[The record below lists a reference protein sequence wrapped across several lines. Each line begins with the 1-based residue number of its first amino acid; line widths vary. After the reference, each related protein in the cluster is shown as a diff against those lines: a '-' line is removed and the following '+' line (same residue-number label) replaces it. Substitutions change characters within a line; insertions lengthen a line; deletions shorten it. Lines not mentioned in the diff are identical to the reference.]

1 MLSLGSLLLAFNL
14 LGAMMLGR
22 VGLERKKR
30 ARYASYL
37 GARGVLEAPLWCFGR
52 AKASLN

>member
-37 GARGVLEAPLWCFGR
+37 GARGVLEAPL
-52 AKASLN
+52 